1 MYLSGARSARAIT
14 DSQGNYRF
22 SNVDTD
28 NFYSV
33 TPSTTNY
40 HFSPSSRSFSLLAN
54 KTDAV
59 FTGAHNEVSSGNVID
74 TPEYFVRQHY
84 LDFLGREPDEAGL
97 NFWSDQIAE
106 CGNDFNC
113 IERRTINV
121 SAAYFLSIEFQE
133 TGGLVDGLYRASYGR
148 APQYAEFIPDTA
160 KVAHNVIVNQAGW
173 EGVLATNKEEFLNAW
188 VERPAFHAA
197 YDNLTND
204 GYVNALIGHTGVTFT
219 DAERATLVNGLNDN
233 TLTRAG
239 VLQRVAQNEGFVK
252 AKFNESFVR
261 MEYFGYLR
269 RDPDD
274 AGFHFWL
281 DKLNQFDGNFERA
294 DMVKAFIVS
303 GEYRDRFAR

>member
-1 MYLSGARSARAIT
+1 
-14 DSQGNYRF
+14 
-22 SNVDTD
+22 
-28 NFYSV
+28 
-33 TPSTTNY
+33 
-40 HFSPSSRSFSLLAN
+40 
-54 KTDAV
+54 
-59 FTGAHNEVSSGNVID
+59 
-74 TPEYFVRQHY
+74 
-84 LDFLGREPDEAGL
+84 
-97 NFWSDQIAE
+97 
-106 CGNDFNC
+106 
-113 IERRTINV
+113 
-121 SAAYFLSIEFQE
+121 
-133 TGGLVDGLYRASYGR
+133 
-148 APQYAEFIPDTA
+148 
-160 KVAHNVIVNQAGW
+160 W